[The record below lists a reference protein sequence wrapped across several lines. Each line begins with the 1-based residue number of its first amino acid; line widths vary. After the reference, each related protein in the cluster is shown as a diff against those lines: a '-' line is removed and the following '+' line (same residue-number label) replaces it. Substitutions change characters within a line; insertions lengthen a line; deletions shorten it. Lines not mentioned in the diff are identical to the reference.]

1 MGPVPEIGKSRREVG
16 ATTIGERLITR
27 REKRFVAC
35 LAPSEAPVCKGAT
48 PGHGALLLTK
58 FLLLLLLLLL
68 LCVGAE
74 CGALGATPAA
84 VRVALTV
91 FS

>member
-1 MGPVPEIGKSRREVG
+1 MYSERVLFSLTRIQMGPVPEIGKSRREVG

-48 PGHGALLLTK
+48 PGHGALLLAQ
-58 FLLLLLLLLL
+58 FF
-68 LCVGAE
+68 VVV
-74 CGALGATPAA
+74 AA
-84 VRVALTV
+84 AD
-91 FS
+91 

>member
-68 LCVGAE
+68 CVGAE

>member
-1 MGPVPEIGKSRREVG
+1 
-16 ATTIGERLITR
+16 LITR

-58 FLLLLLLLLL
+58 FLLLLLLLL
-68 LCVGAE
+68 CVGAE

-84 VRVALTV
+84 AVRVALTV
-91 FS
+91 SS